1 MAGGSRV
8 VTKRLSVVASN
19 VAAHISE
26 VSRDA
31 WERILAEIPQLR
43 GDEIIL
49 NILKAG
55 VEENIS
61 TMLHVFENDMP
72 LENVEGP
79 ASALDYA
86 RRLAQ
91 RNVPIS
97 ALIRA
102 YRIGHCRYLQW
113 CLDELHRQEPDA
125 EEAMGHP
132 LHERRTDLE
141 VALLAVQYLG
151 SPLLLPAVP

>member
-1 MAGGSRV
+1 MAVDSAEAA
-8 VTKRLSVVASN
+8 KRLSVVASN

-26 VSRDA
+26 VSQDV
-31 WERILAEIPQLR
+31 WELVIAEISQLR

-49 NILKAG
+49 NILKAS
-55 VEENIS
+55 VEENIA
-61 TMLHVFENDMP
+61 TLLHVFENDMP

-97 ALIRA
+97 ALVRA
-102 YRIGHCRYLQW
+102 YRIGHCRFLQW
-113 CLDELHRQEPDA
+113 CLDELRRQGPDEDVSTA
-125 EEAMGHP
+125 TA
-132 LHERRTDLE
+132 RR
-141 VALLAVQYLG
+141 
-151 SPLLLPAVP
+151 